1 MERSATPIRPPTVP
15 EQNAPARKKIK
26 TILPIGA
33 DQLIRPL
40 FLEPQFSGLKEHSG
54 VGEKRK
60 RNM

>member
-1 MERSATPIRPPTVP
+1 MERSTTPNRPPAIP
-15 EQNAPARKKIK
+15 EQNAPARKKVK
-26 TILPIGA
+26 TTVPTGA

-40 FLEPQFSGLKEHSG
+40 LLEPQYSGLRENSG

>member
-1 MERSATPIRPPTVP
+1 MKRSATPNRPPTIP
-15 EQNAPARKKIK
+15 EQDAPARKKVK
-26 TILPIGA
+26 TILPTGA

-40 FLEPQFSGLKEHSG
+40 LLEPQFSGLREHSG